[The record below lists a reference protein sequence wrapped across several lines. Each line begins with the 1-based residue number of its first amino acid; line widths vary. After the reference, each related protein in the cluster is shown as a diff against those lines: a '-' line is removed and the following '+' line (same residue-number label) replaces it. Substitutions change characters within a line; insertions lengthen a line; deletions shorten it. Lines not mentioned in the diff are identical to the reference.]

1 VDTQQACPKPPHEV
15 VVFEHE
21 PVVVV
26 VVSQAGPVVEL
37 TRVSQ
42 DAAPATQVGRYLE
55 LVL

>member
-1 VDTQQACPKPPHEV
+1 MYTQQACPKPPQEV

-21 PVVVV
+21 PVVVD

-42 DAAPATQVGRYLE
+42 DAAAATQVGL
-55 LVL
+55 